1 MNVRILDKIKST
13 INRNTVRIAVNE
25 STTKV
30 DPFNSSQ
37 FGQDTLFISNCTSEV
52 NCWIFFNIIYLFYQK
67 TENISNLSKHIIS
80 LNGSFCR
87 RGRARTRNPRFW
99 RPVLYQ
105 LSYSPMNY
113 SLIYFPSR
121 LYFVSLKITCFLT
134 TGSYFLNSI
143 RSGCNFRLFV
153 TV

>member
-25 STTKV
+25 RTTKV
-30 DPFNSSQ
+30 DPINSSQ

-52 NCWIFFNIIYLFYQK
+52 NCWIFLNIIYLFYQN

-121 LYFVSLKITCFLT
+121 FYFVSLKITCFLT